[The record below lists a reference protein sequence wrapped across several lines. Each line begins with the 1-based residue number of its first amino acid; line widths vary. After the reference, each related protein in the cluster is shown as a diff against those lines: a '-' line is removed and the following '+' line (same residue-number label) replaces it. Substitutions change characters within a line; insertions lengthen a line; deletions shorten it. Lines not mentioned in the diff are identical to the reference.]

1 MSKSN
6 ALYWQGYVIDAAK
19 DWITSEAGHLVS
31 GLSRDLSG
39 VNFTV
44 KGDAEYRIEVR
55 AFEMKEDNK

>member
-6 ALYWQGYVIDAAK
+6 ALYWQGYVIDAAE
-19 DWITSEAGHLVS
+19 DWITSEASHLVS

-39 VNFTV
+39 FNFTV

-55 AFEMKEDNK
+55 AFEMKEDE